1 MNNKELLLS
10 TNDPQAS
17 DILQGISQLTI
28 IISQATKGLLNRYTL
43 SERSIHI
50 LIRLATG
57 LRYRSELVE
66 YFKVPPSVI
75 SFDVDRLERE
85 GFVRRIE
92 DPNDKRRVILQLTK
106 KGERISKKI
115 LDAVIEVMSH
125 KLKSIKKEERT
136 IFIRCLL
143 QLAA

>member
-28 IISQATKGLLNRYTL
+28 IISQATKGLLNRYIL

-85 GFVRRIE
+85 GFIRRIE